1 MKKIFFQRLMI
12 AGTALMLHVYSP
24 AQTSHTPSPFVIAD
38 AGTHSKLLA
47 DMKAKNTKTFNHF
60 TSTYPE
66 AIVNKVTGEKD
77 GTHIRAMINGNSLK
91 VRYDHKGRFQNSVL
105 TYPCSELKEQVA
117 DQIMHAYPGFT
128 IFGTVIEVT
137 VRDKSAQLVMI
148 ENRNSWRRIRLTKDG
163 IEVYEDYVKS
173 IQ

>member
-1 MKKIFFQRLMI
+1 MKKIFFQRLII

-24 AQTSHTPSPFVIAD
+24 AQTSHTPPPFDIAD

-66 AIVNKVTGEKD
+66 AIVNKVTAEKE
-77 GTHIRAMINGNSLK
+77 GTHIRATINGNSLK
-91 VRYDHKGRFQNSVL
+91 VRYDQKGRFQSSVL
-105 TYPCSELKEQVA
+105 TYPGSELNEQVA

-128 IFGTVIEVT
+128 IFGIVIEVT

-148 ENRNSWRRIRLTKDG
+148 ENRNTWKRVRLTKEGMD
-163 IEVYEDYVKS
+163 VYEEYVKS